1 MLSAIPPPPPLIF
14 KGRDSLV
21 QEGTD
26 NLLSDSPHPIVIMGF
41 GDMGKTSLALKLLD
55 DVAVKNKYGAC
66 RYFIPCDEVCSIEPT
81 IGILIQTVMRL
92 MGLQTTSDPIKQL
105 YAISKPMILLFD
117 SFETIWD
124 KSNNQSVQ
132 RVLEQLNTITH
143 ITLMITMRGNI
154 PPIDNI
160 DWLLLPH
167 NGLSSLAESS
177 SLEVFTAIS
186 GYSDSIKTVVKLVE
200 KLEGWPLALMLMAYQ
215 AKILHP
221 EVLLESW
228 DKEKTS
234 LLEKPGAQSHHLTSV
249 NISIKLTLQSPLFSK
264 PNIFKALSMICYL
277 PDGIPSWKKILSK
290 MLPDLSERIGIISNL
305 LQSKI
310 IYEDS
315 KGGLKILQPI
325 QEYLKVYF
333 QKPDIYIKQQF
344 CIFYLNESRQFEFS
358 ISQKNAKFGL
368 SHLNNFEWIFNEIL
382 INSKNQ
388 NMQYLYALA
397 VLLLGKRLHMFSQ
410 QQAALEKVNEAMQI
424 FETIDNSLGVA
435 QCLQSMGG
443 ILKMINQYTE
453 SKIKLEKAIQ
463 IFETIGKSLG
473 VAQCL
478 QSLGNILQMIDQYSE
493 AIIKLEKAM
502 QMFETIGDSLG
513 IAQCLQSL
521 GDILQMTLTY
531 QYSEAK
537 IKLEKAMQMFETIG
551 DSLGVAQCLQS
562 LGSILRITNQYSEA
576 IIKLEKAMQ
585 MFETI
590 GDSLG
595 IAQCLQSLG
604 NILGMMNQY
613 SEATIKLDK
622 AMQMFETI
630 EDTLGAAQCLKNL
643 GNILGITNQYSES
656 KIKLEKAMQMFETI
670 GNSDG
675 VAQCL
680 QSLGNILR
688 ITNQYSEATIKLE
701 TAMQMFETI
710 GNSLGV
716 AQCLQSLGNILRTT
730 NQYSEAIIKLEKA
743 MQMFET
749 IGNSLGV
756 AQCLDSIKSCQAYL

>member
-1 MLSAIPPPPPLIF
+1 PPPPLIF

-26 NLLSDSPHPIVIMGF
+26 NLLSDSPRPIVIMGF
-41 GDMGKTSLALKLLD
+41 GGMGKTSLALKLLD

-160 DWLLLPH
+160 DWLILPH

-186 GYSDSIKTVVKLVE
+186 GYSDSIKTVIKLVE

-228 DKEKTS
+228 DKEKIS
-234 LLEKPGAQSHHLTSV
+234 LLEKPGAQSHRLTSV

-264 PNIFKALSMICYL
+264 PNIFKVLSMICYL
-277 PDGIPSWKKILSK
+277 PDGIPSWRKILSK

-344 CIFYLNESRQFEFS
+344 CIFYLNESKQFEFS
-358 ISQKNAKFGL
+358 ISQENAKFGL

-382 INSKNQ
+382 INCNSEKELIMIYNFCYFQYINMKSNILLKKVITIAKNQ

-397 VLLLGKRLHMFSQ
+397 ALLLGKRLHMFSQ
-410 QQAALEKVNEAMQI
+410 QRAALEKVNEAMQI

-513 IAQCLQSL
+513 EAQCLQSL
-521 GDILQMTLTY
+521 GNILQITN

-537 IKLEKAMQMFETIG
+537 IKLKKAMQMFETIG
-551 DSLGVAQCLQS
+551 DCLGVAQCLQS
-562 LGSILRITNQYSEA
+562 LGNILWMTDQYSEA

-590 GDSLG
+590 RDSLG

-604 NILGMMNQY
+604 DILQMICQY
-613 SEATIKLDK
+613 SEATIKLTK

-643 GNILGITNQYSES
+643 GNILQMTDQYSES
-656 KIKLEKAMQMFETI
+656 K
-670 GNSDG
+670 
-675 VAQCL
+675 
-680 QSLGNILR
+680 
-688 ITNQYSEATIKLE
+688 
-701 TAMQMFETI
+701 
-710 GNSLGV
+710 
-716 AQCLQSLGNILRTT
+716 
-730 NQYSEAIIKLEKA
+730 IKLEKA

-756 AQCLDSIKSCQAYL
+756 AQCLKSLGSIMRITYQYSEAKIKLEKAM